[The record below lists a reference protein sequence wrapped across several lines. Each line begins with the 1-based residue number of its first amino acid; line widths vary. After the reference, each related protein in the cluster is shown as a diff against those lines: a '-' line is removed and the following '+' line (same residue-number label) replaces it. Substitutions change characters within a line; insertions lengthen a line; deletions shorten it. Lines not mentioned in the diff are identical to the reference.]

1 MLPLIDVSRAQW
13 VFFLFLGDTVV
24 NIREHILLYRVRSL
38 VQNGPNSSLDT
49 GLGFLERYFSLI
61 SFCEYVQSQLFKGS
75 LQSKSFQTWMQDH
88 KEIWKMLTYLR
99 SSNNK
104 HKAFRP
110 IDDLNE
116 LGGQGS
122 ILSLKSP
129 ELKGVSEDV
138 SVVKARSGTVLGPNT
153 ILKIDH
159 WTEEST
165 VNLPLQISGAP
176 NFRKIDLGLQ
186 DEKYQIY
193 AVAQPTLAAL
203 RSILAHVSAA
213 SHQPPERIVWVN
225 VREEPLIYINGEPF
239 VLRDQYASL
248 RNIKAYTGI
257 TDRRLEQMET
267 RLKEDILAESKTYLN
282 RILLHSEG
290 PNHELLPIWESVGQI
305 YTLRDLFASEEE
317 LVQDYPQLE
326 YYRVPITAEEP
337 PEAGDFDSLRR
348 IINQKSTSQGSQV
361 FIFNCQMG
369 IGRSTTAAVIGAQIL
384 LADLQVACPC
394 PLEDVSTHAH
404 PIIHYKIVTNL
415 VRMIKRGTESRKIVD
430 CVIDRAGA
438 LVNLRQCIEDYRKAA
453 SKCTDDHQSCRKMLM
468 KGMHCLKRYVLLIMF
483 ESFLLNEAP
492 VQSFTSWIMHHPEFA
507 SLFHEL
513 EVKGLEAL
521 AVLSEVSE
529 TESSSSPQLDTE
541 QAKTLAQ
548 VVEVK
553 SVVASREGSVL
564 APMTILKFDHFI
576 GCQKQ
581 SLPER
586 IEGAPNFRQV
596 PLVADERVGQKYV
609 CGLAMPTKAAISR
622 VLERIECV
630 EGGNRKCLWISM
642 REEPV
647 IFANGEPYVL
657 RIVKDPI
664 ANLEMTGIVS
674 ERVELMEDRLKREAE
689 AEAAHYNNRLL
700 LHEEEASRTAP
711 QGFDIVPEWETIQ
724 ELESPA
730 EVYQNVIQSGH
741 YPLTYY
747 RVPVTDEQAPI
758 PNVFDELVRLISQ
771 SEYTDFVF
779 NCQMG

>member
-1 MLPLIDVSRAQW
+1 M
-13 VFFLFLGDTVV
+13 
-24 NIREHILLYRVRSL
+24 LYRVRSL

-61 SFCEYVQSQLFKGS
+61 SFCEYVQSQLFKGN

-110 IDDLNE
+110 IDE
-116 LGGQGS
+116 LSELSGQS
-122 ILSLKSP
+122 SMLAIRSP
-129 ELKGVSEDV
+129 ELKTVGEDV

-159 WTEEST
+159 WSGGRDIEHPAE
-165 VNLPLQISGAP
+165 LPLSIQGAP
-176 NFRKIDLGLQ
+176 NFRKIDLSFG
-186 DEKYQIY
+186 ESHQIY
-193 AVAQPTLAAL
+193 AVAQPTLSAL
-203 RSILAHVSAA
+203 RKILEYVTTESLL
-213 SHQPPERIVWVN
+213 PVTRIVWVN

-257 TDRRLEQMET
+257 TNRRLEQMEF
-267 RLKEDILAESKTYLN
+267 RLKEDIAAESRAFLN

-290 PNHELLPIWESVGQI
+290 SNHELLPIWESVNQI
-305 YTLRDLFASEEE
+305 STLQELFSQEGDLCEEF
-317 LVQDYPQLE
+317 PQLE

-337 PEAGDFDSLRR
+337 PEAGDFDLLRR
-348 IINQKSTSQGSQV
+348 IMTQTNTDETATSSTV

-369 IGRSTTAAVIGAQIL
+369 IGRSTTAAVIGGQIL
-384 LADLQVACPC
+384 INQLNLACPC
-394 PLEDVSTHAH
+394 QPDHAAL
-404 PIIHYKIVTNL
+404 IHYKIVTNL
-415 VRMIKRGTESRKIVD
+415 LRMIKSGVKSRRVVD
-430 CVIDRAGA
+430 CIIDRAGT
-438 LVNLRQCIEDYRKAA
+438 LVNLRQSIEEYRKRA
-453 SKCTDDHQSCRKMLM
+453 SKCTDDHQSCRKMVM

-483 ESFLLNEAP
+483 QSFLIESLNP
-492 VQSFTSWIMHHPEFA
+492 QDSTFTSWIMSHPEFG
-507 SLFHEL
+507 SLFHDL
-513 EVKGLEAL
+513 ESKGLEGL
-521 AVLSEVSE
+521 SVLSEIE
-529 TESSSSPQLDTE
+529 SPQATIGDSNSEALTKEPAAELD
-541 QAKTLAQ
+541 
-548 VVEVK
+548 VK
-553 SVVASREGSVL
+553 RVVAGREGSVL
-564 APMTILKFDHFI
+564 APMTILKFDHFF

-586 IEGAPNFRQV
+586 IDGAPNFRRI
-596 PLVADERVGQKYV
+596 PLIDGKFV
-609 CGLAMPTKAAISR
+609 CGLAMPTKEAIGR

-630 EGGNRKCLWISM
+630 QEGQRRCLWISM

-647 IFANGEPYVL
+647 IFANGQPYVL

-664 ANLEMTGIVS
+664 TNLEMTGIVS
-674 ERVELMEDRLKREAE
+674 ERVELMEERLKKEALLE
-689 AEAAHYNNRLL
+689 SSLYHNRLL
-700 LHEEEASRTAP
+700 LHEEEASHTAP
-711 QGFDIVPEWETIQ
+711 QGFEIIPEWELVE

-730 EVYQNVIQSGH
+730 EVYQHLIQSGN

-758 PNVFDELVRLISQ
+758 PNVFDELIRLISQ
-771 SEYTDFVF
+771 ADYTDFVF